1 MKHVEVSVVMPAFNA
16 ARFIGEQI
24 ESILAQDYQDFELLI
39 GDDRSGDDTI
49 RIVRGYADSPRVR
62 IVENE
67 EHLGAGATRNRL
79 NRLARGK
86 YLTPCDADDLMLPG
100 NLSRLH
106 AYLEQRPETGMAY
119 ASFLMLEA
127 DGEDRL
133 ERPPWIR
140 GKHHHESWDFVEF
153 VANHAGSMMRRD
165 LVMDVGGYDEGIPIL
180 DSVSLTLKL
189 AEVARLEWLE
199 GEALYA
205 YRRHPWSSSV
215 RHPDWYPTFQK
226 LVAEAMERRS
236 TQQTAGPQSS

>member
-16 ARFIGEQI
+16 ERFIGEQI
-24 ESILAQDYQDFELLI
+24 ESILAQDYQDYELLI
-39 GDDRSGDDTI
+39 GDDQSEDDTM
-49 RIVRGYADSPRVR
+49 RVVRGFSESPRLR
-62 IVENE
+62 ILENE
-67 EHLGAGATRNRL
+67 EHLGAGTTRNRL

-106 AYLEQRPETGMAY
+106 AYLEQRPEAGMAY

-127 DGEDRL
+127 IGDDCL
-133 ERPPWIR
+133 DRPPWIR

-165 LVMDVGGYDEGIPIL
+165 LVMAVGGYDEDIPIL

-199 GEALYA
+199 GEVLYA
-205 YRRHPWSSSV
+205 YRRHPWSSSAH
-215 RHPDWYPTFQK
+215 HPDWYPTFQK
-226 LVAEAMERRS
+226 LVADAMERRS
-236 TQQTAGPQSS
+236 SQLMAGSQSS